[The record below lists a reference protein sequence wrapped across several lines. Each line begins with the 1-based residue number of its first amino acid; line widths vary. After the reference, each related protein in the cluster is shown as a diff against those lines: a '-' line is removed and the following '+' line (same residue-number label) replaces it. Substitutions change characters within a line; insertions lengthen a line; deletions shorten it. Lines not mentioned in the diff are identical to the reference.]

1 MDGAIELR
9 PGRQGQLEIA
19 IEAGL
24 SGLFERP
31 VEQAAPRVVA
41 VGA

>member
-9 PGRQGQLEIA
+9 PGRPGQLEIA
-19 IEAGL
+19 IKAGL
-24 SGLFERP
+24 SDLFERP
-31 VEQAAPRVVA
+31 VAGRRVVA